1 MGMDRELIS
10 ELAYK
15 IRARREVESAED
27 QLQLLRFRL
36 KETQAPKL
44 FEELGKALAGRVE
57 ALRDQLGDLGSDLAV
72 RRDHTGINI
81 SKDDS
86 PFVKFKLEKPDYSG
100 ELRGVYNSGHHKP
113 VGDDKMIVVQ
123 LAVGSD
129 DIVFF
134 RLDERRMTADELADH
149 IMPLLFLR

>member
-100 ELRGVYNSGHHKP
+100 ELRGVYNLSL
-113 VGDDKMIVVQ
+113 I
-123 LAVGSD
+123 
-129 DIVFF
+129 
-134 RLDERRMTADELADH
+134 H
-149 IMPLLFLR
+149 I